1 MGSRASEG
9 GAVGH
14 NPLFAV
20 AQKSSG
26 VGDSGAESVGKTGD
40 VAKDLSD
47 MSGILFRLIEQR
59 KPLALKAMLDA
70 GADVFMRNASGSTL
84 LIEAAKASD
93 IDSLHILISFGGAK
107 LINHPDYESNTAL
120 HYTVANDDG
129 ITASFLRANGA
140 DEGLRNMYGLTPAE
154 GLTLHN
160 GGNPDGTEPDDAV
173 DRRHRQVSSLSTIR
187 RPHFCLV
194 CIVK

>member
-1 MGSRASEG
+1 
-9 GAVGH
+9 
-14 NPLFAV
+14 
-20 AQKSSG
+20 
-26 VGDSGAESVGKTGD
+26 

-70 GADVFMRNASGSTL
+70 GADVFMRNKSGSTL

-140 DEGLRNMYGLTPAE
+140 DEGLQNMYGLTPAE
-154 GLTLHN
+154 GLTLHK
-160 GGNPDGTEPDDAV
+160 GGYGEQLN
-173 DRRHRQVSSLSTIR
+173 
-187 RPHFCLV
+187 F
-194 CIVK
+194 